1 MRVMNELYLCFE
13 KSKRLRRS
21 GGNIFLIPF
30 AGCNMVTVP
39 TGIPVPYVV
48 ICVTTLFY
56 NVSYF

>member
-30 AGCNMVTVP
+30 AGCNMVTKP
-39 TGIPVPYVV
+39 TLYQLVLKEMSITVV
-48 ICVTTLFY
+48 LVRY
-56 NVSYF
+56 QVS